1 VERQS
6 NYKRGIKKEMPT
18 SILPLKL
25 VSSLMLM
32 GFVTIFT
39 GLGTIGFGE
48 ITCAWFD
55 IRISKG
61 IIVRG
66 KLGSIGWEL
75 RLFLLLGEEHIGSQL
90 SPCQY

>member
-1 VERQS
+1 
-6 NYKRGIKKEMPT
+6 MPT

-61 IIVRG
+61 VIVRG
-66 KLGSIGWEL
+66 KL
-75 RLFLLLGEEHIGSQL
+75 
-90 SPCQY
+90 

>member
-1 VERQS
+1 
-6 NYKRGIKKEMPT
+6 
-18 SILPLKL
+18 
-25 VSSLMLM
+25 MLM
-32 GFVTIFT
+32 GLVTIFT

-66 KLGSIGWEL
+66 KLGFIGWEL
-75 RLFLLLGEEHIGSQL
+75 RLFLLLSEEHIGSQL